1 MLLQAIR
8 FNIYQLHHQGIITM
22 PARGRNKTAA
32 YSVLLLNLIKRCF
45 IEIGKFDVIFC
56 AHKKKFNP

>member
-1 MLLQAIR
+1 
-8 FNIYQLHHQGIITM
+8 M